1 MILLW
6 YKISWMFFSKELLGL
21 PPSREVEFAIDLVL
35 GSQPILKSP
44 YRMAPTELKELKEQ
58 LEELM
63 KKEFI
68 QTSIS
73 PWGAHVLFVKKKRWH
88 LETLY

>member
-1 MILLW
+1 M
-6 YKISWMFFSKELLGL
+6 FSKELLGL
-21 PPSREVEFAIDLVL
+21 PPSRKVDFAIDLVS
-35 GSQPILKSP
+35 GSQSILKSP

-68 QTSIS
+68 RPSIS
-73 PWGAHVLFVKKKRWH
+73 PWGAPILFVKNKDDIK
-88 LETLY
+88 TLY